1 MVRVLRPYNPNS
13 HKYACDVAMRQSG
26 VVRGAG
32 RQNWAAATNLLVY
45 WVLGVPLAVWLAF
58 RLRLGVFGLWGGL
71 VIICC
76 LQARTWR
83 SVSLVVKK
91 EAAVKHTARHGCNK
105 SRRVSASTAYILPP
119 SPFFCYSACTSK
131 GMVMLYAPHLDM
143 APELAAC
150 ARRGPP

>member
-1 MVRVLRPYNPNS
+1 
-13 HKYACDVAMRQSG
+13 MRQSG

-76 LQARTWR
+76 LQARTRR
-83 SVSLVVKK
+83 SSSLVTEDNVCR
-91 EAAVKHTARHGCNK
+91 EAHSMQTWFH
-105 SRRVSASTAYILPP
+105 RVQDFLSVRAQLLGRP
-119 SPFFCYSACTSK
+119 
-131 GMVMLYAPHLDM
+131 
-143 APELAAC
+143 
-150 ARRGPP
+150 

>member
-1 MVRVLRPYNPNS
+1 
-13 HKYACDVAMRQSG
+13 MRQSG

-76 LQARTWR
+76 LQARTR
-83 SVSLVVKK
+83 SSMSLVLEEKVCRDAHSIQTWLH
-91 EAAVKHTARHGCNK
+91 EVQACFSVRAQ
-105 SRRVSASTAYILPP
+105 L
-119 SPFFCYSACTSK
+119 FCR
-131 GMVMLYAPHLDM
+131 L
-143 APELAAC
+143 
-150 ARRGPP
+150 

>member
-1 MVRVLRPYNPNS
+1 
-13 HKYACDVAMRQSG
+13 MRQSG

-76 LQARTWR
+76 LQARTQ
-83 SVSLVVKK
+83 SSMSLVPK
-91 EAAVKHTARHGCNK
+91 EKSAVKHTAFRHGCTECRSSLCEHSYCVA
-105 SRRVSASTAYILPP
+105 SRAPASVVLHAQVKLTAMHHRY
-119 SPFFCYSACTSK
+119 
-131 GMVMLYAPHLDM
+131 HLV
-143 APELAAC
+143 AVPELAAC
-150 ARRGPP
+150 ARRGPS